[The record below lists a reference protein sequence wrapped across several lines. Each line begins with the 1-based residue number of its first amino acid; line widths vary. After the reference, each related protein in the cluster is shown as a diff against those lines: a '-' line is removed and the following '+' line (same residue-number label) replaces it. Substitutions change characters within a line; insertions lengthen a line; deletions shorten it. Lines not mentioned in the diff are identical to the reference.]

1 MVESL
6 KASYVIHFLQVGSS
20 ISVFSNNRSDLML
33 SPGGKKINATF
44 ETISLNSV
52 IVVHSE
58 LLK

>member
-1 MVESL
+1 M
-6 KASYVIHFLQVGSS
+6 IHLLQVGLS

-33 SPGGKKINATF
+33 SPGGKKFNATS